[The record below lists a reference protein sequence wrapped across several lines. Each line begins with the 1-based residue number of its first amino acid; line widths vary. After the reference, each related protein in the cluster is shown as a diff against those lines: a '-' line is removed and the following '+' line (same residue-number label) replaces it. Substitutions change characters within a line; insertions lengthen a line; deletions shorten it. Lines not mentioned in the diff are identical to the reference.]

1 MSIATV
7 QQFLDHVHQLEARGE
22 SAAAEVYARDQLEDM
37 IFLAH
42 GRPDLIKGLE
52 ALKRRYDGNKPPE
65 PPRPTPDPVP
75 DPVPDP
81 TPDPKPDP
89 TPDPPSDPPIPAP
102 GVPQVTYAQ
111 FVSWARE
118 MEAEGRLEY
127 ALRFL
132 EMAGSMHSLD
142 TTDALLAK
150 DLKKRI
156 DAAERAGGYEEAT
169 VLVVGQPSSG
179 KSVMLGALWRFL
191 NSHGDLASVS
201 INNSHR
207 ESIRE
212 FYDRVM
218 DDKMDSG
225 VFPPGTPPRF
235 YEPIAEFV
243 VDIEPRKMKTSWLK
257 ASKTLPKVR
266 LRLVDIAGEQ
276 FNSMGDFSSGEV
288 DPFVTNFLYTNPN
301 RIMILFVIDKDV
313 VTRNQAHK
321 VDRYFTL
328 VRNYMQ
334 TKGMDPS
341 QMGNRVGLVFT
352 KWDKHV
358 EGVEQDPTIFVERF
372 PSSKNIFPDS
382 GDPRIFTFTVGNE
395 YSRAERERLKRDFDW
410 DPTKAEVLARRL
422 YRSVAGIADDPWVNK
437 K

>member
-7 QQFLDHVHQLEARGE
+7 QQFLDHIHHLEAKGD
-22 SAAAEVYARDQLEDM
+22 SVAAEAYAREQLDEM
-37 IFLAH
+37 IFFAH
-42 GRPDLIKGLE
+42 GFPDLIQRLE
-52 ALKRRYDGNKPPE
+52 ALKKRYDPKE
-65 PPRPTPDPVP
+65 EPTPAPSP
-75 DPVPDP
+75 P
-81 TPDPKPDP
+81 TPPPPPPPPPKPE
-89 TPDPPSDPPIPAP
+89 
-102 GVPQVTYAQ
+102 VTYKQ

-118 MEAEGRLEY
+118 MEAVGRLEY

-156 DAAERAGGYEEAT
+156 EVDEKSGGYKEAT

-191 NSHGDLASVS
+191 NSHGDVASVS
-201 INNSHR
+201 INNSHQD
-207 ESIRE
+207 SVQE

-243 VDIEPRKMKTSWLK
+243 VDIEPRTVKGGWFK
-257 ASKTLPKVR
+257 ADKTLPKVR

-288 DPFVTNFLYTNPN
+288 DPFVTNFLYTNSSK
-301 RIMILFVIDKDV
+301 IMILFVIDKDV
-313 VTRNQAHK
+313 VRRNQAHK

-328 VRNYMQ
+328 VRNFMQ

-341 QMGNRVGLVFT
+341 MMGNRVGLVFT
-352 KWDKHV
+352 KWDKQV
-358 EGVEQDPTIFVERF
+358 EGVDKDPETFVKRF

-382 GDPRIFTFTVGNE
+382 GDSRIFTFTVGNE
-395 YSRAERERLKRDFDW
+395 YSPAERKQLQKDFDW

-422 YRSVAGIADDPWVNK
+422 YRSVAGIADDPWVNRK
-437 K
+437 